1 MLFFTFPPPRPSLLP
16 KQFNEIFSGLCKLSA
31 DLNMDVKNGANLLDG
46 LIKDIVTESDHFDV
60 ESFMPLLQK
69 FIHMTDP
76 YIRQLLLGWIT
87 VLDGVPDIDMLEW
100 LPLFLDGRE
109 CFLSFW
115 CSVVWCGVVWCGVV

>member
-1 MLFFTFPPPRPSLLP
+1 
-16 KQFNEIFSGLCKLSA
+16 
-31 DLNMDVKNGANLLDG
+31 MDVKNGANLLDG

-87 VLDGVPDIDMLEW
+87 VLDGVPDIDMIEW
-100 LPLFLDGRE
+100 LPLFLDGR
-109 CFLSFW
+109 
-115 CSVVWCGVVWCGVV
+115 